1 MEKII
6 SFSLW
11 GTRDIYLHGA
21 LVNAKQTA
29 EYFPGWSV
37 RIYHDD
43 TVPTETLT
51 ALSEWP
57 HITLVKVADGSYG
70 MFWRFAPLFEE
81 AIVLVRDLDSR
92 ITWRDVKCVNEWLAT
107 DKKLHVIRDH
117 AEHYKVPILGGLFGF
132 RGPLPEYHKTIVN
145 LYEGTHQYNMDQI
158 FLARHVW
165 TAYEHDCFQN
175 GYREHAWMAESRT
188 ADEHMGRGYTVD
200 ETPRTDHGG

>member
-11 GTRDIYLHGA
+11 GSRDIYLHGA

-43 TVPTETLT
+43 TVPHATLD
-51 ALSEWP
+51 ALATWK
-57 HITLVKVADGSYG
+57 HITLIKVTDGSYG

-92 ITWRDVKCVNEWLAT
+92 ITWRDVQCVDEWLAT

-117 AEHYKVPILGGLFGF
+117 DEHYKVPILGGLFGV
-132 RGPLPEYHKTIVN
+132 RGPLPMKLMPSMNDYAQVHK
-145 LYEGTHQYNMDQI
+145 YNMDQI
-158 FLARHVW
+158 WLGQFVW
-165 TAYEHDCFQN
+165 PVIQGSVLEH
-175 GYREHAWMAESRT
+175 GYRELDWMAASRGD
-188 ADEHMGRGYTVD
+188 DEHMCRGYTVD

>member
-11 GTRDIYLHGA
+11 GTRDLYLHGA

-43 TVPTETLT
+43 TVPQTTLD
-51 ALSEWP
+51 ALATWK
-57 HITLVKVADGSYG
+57 HITLVKVTDGSYG
-70 MFWRFAPLFEE
+70 MFWRFHPLFED
-81 AIVLVRDLDSR
+81 AIVIIRDLDSR
-92 ITWRDVKCVNEWLAT
+92 ITWRDVRCVDEWLAT

-117 AEHYKVPILGGLFGF
+117 DEHYKVPIMGGLFGL
-132 RGPLPEYHKTIVN
+132 RGPLPEFHKAISN

-158 FLARHVW
+158 FLGRHVW
-165 TAYEHDCFQN
+165 PSYEHDCLQH
-175 GYREHAWMAESRT
+175 GYREHVWMAESRT
-188 ADEHMGRGYTVD
+188 ADDHMGRGYTVD
-200 ETPRTDHGG
+200 EKPRMDHGG

>member
-11 GTRDIYLHGA
+11 GSRDIYLHGA

-43 TVPTETLT
+43 AVPQATLD
-51 ALSEWP
+51 ALDTWD
-57 HITLVKVADGSYG
+57 HISLIKVTDGSYG
-70 MFWRFAPLFEE
+70 MFWRFRPLFEN
-81 AIVLVRDLDSR
+81 AIVLIRDLDSR
-92 ITWRDVKCVNEWLAT
+92 ITWRDVRCVNEWLAS

-117 AEHYKVPILGGLFGF
+117 DEHYKTPILGGLFGL
-132 RGPLPEYHKTIVN
+132 RGPLHDFHKAIVS

-158 FLARHVW
+158 FLGRHVW
-165 TAYEHDCFQN
+165 PSYEHDCLQH

-188 ADEHMGRGYTVD
+188 DDEHMGRGYTVD
-200 ETPRTDHGG
+200 EKPRMDHGG

>member
-43 TVPTETLT
+43 TVPHATLD
-51 ALSEWP
+51 ALATWK
-57 HITLVKVADGSYG
+57 HITLIKVTDGSYG

-165 TAYEHDCFQN
+165 TAYEHDCFQH

>member
-57 HITLVKVADGSYG
+57 HVTLIKVTDGTYG

-81 AIVLVRDLDSR
+81 AIVIVRDLDSR
-92 ITWRDVKCVNEWLAT
+92 ITWRDVKCVNEWLAS

-165 TAYEHDCFQN
+165 TAYEHDCFQH